1 MARCSRAPIAPMPR
15 PDSDLADGPHL
26 SFGDLA
32 FPVGTRLALRFDD
45 DTDERSL
52 ILALIGWL
60 EPESVLAG
68 GASRI
73 VLPEHAREGAPLRG
87 RLRQGSLVCTFAS
100 RVLSVRL
107 LPHPLLQLAWP
118 DSLHLSRVRDAMRV
132 RTGIP
137 AVALVDDDEEPVPC
151 TIRDLSPKGVRVVA
165 PARFGELGCRVD
177 LRFTLPAGEADHPV
191 TMGGHLRHVAAVRI
205 NGHAAGWTHGVVI
218 SAIPLAALE
227 TIERFLRERRA
238 GRTAS

>member
-1 MARCSRAPIAPMPR
+1 MPR
-15 PDSDLADGPHL
+15 PASDASDGL
-26 SFGDLA
+26 RYSFEDLA

-52 ILALIGWL
+52 ILCLVGWL
-60 EPESVLAG
+60 APESVLAG

-73 VLPEHAREGAPLRG
+73 ALPGHAREGAHLRG

-100 RVLSVRL
+100 RVLCVRS

-132 RTGIP
+132 RTGVP
-137 AVALVDDDEEPVPC
+137 AVALVDGDDEPVPC

-177 LRFTLPAGEADHPV
+177 LRFSLAVGEADHPV
-191 TMGGHLRHVAAVRI
+191 AMGGHLRHVEAVRI

-218 SAIPLAALE
+218 SAVPLASLE
-227 TIERFLRERRA
+227 TIEGYLRERRA
-238 GRTAS
+238 GKLPA